1 MATHL
6 LGTFVWRVLLHLLH
20 NCVEHN
26 LPPIMAFQLIISFF
40 KSSLNTLHAS
50 YKLWYPMK
58 TINRLSATNM
68 LCYIPLLMMQSW
80 TCLHA
85 TRSFC
90 FKYYL
95 KTSIYV
101 YESIAMPCYSCF
113 FKTIIT
119 SFKVFALWIC
129 ILTLLPCIL
138 CLNPLVLLSKVLHLP
153 TLFLNNLMHQY
164 ILRQNNIHKL
174 ENVIQIIQYAYTSM
188 HLWSFCISPMHNIFQ
203 KIIKFIKHLHRK
215 YHKANKEKNVMH
227 KPNP

>member
-1 MATHL
+1 MYAGLAKQVCSCACVTEAVGVEYCPHKW
-6 LGTFVWRVLLHLLH
+6 TRHTP
-20 NCVEHN
+20 NCIWPRNDWNVPWLVRAPQHV
-26 LPPIMAFQLIISFF
+26 
-40 KSSLNTLHAS
+40 SSDIWSIQA
-50 YKLWYPMK
+50 
-58 TINRLSATNM
+58 
-68 LCYIPLLMMQSW
+68 W